1 MSFNKI
7 RQGRNNTNK
16 MKLLKILT
24 EQSERSFDTEQSST
38 DPETG
43 TVTWNVVYTPL
54 ISLDKAMQ
62 KMYEDFA
69 DTIKEYP
76 DDIRLEQMFY
86 DFANIKKNLRTHI
99 TRKYKK

>member
-1 MSFNKI
+1 
-7 RQGRNNTNK
+7 

-24 EQSERSFDTEQSST
+24 EQESRKFDTEQSST

-43 TVTWNVVYTPL
+43 AVTWNVVYTPL

-62 KMYEDFA
+62 EMYEDFA

-76 DDIRLEQMFY
+76 NDNRLQELFKE
-86 DFANIKKNLRTHI
+86 FANTKKALRTHI
-99 TRKYKK
+99 TRTYRK

>member
-1 MSFNKI
+1 
-7 RQGRNNTNK
+7 
-16 MKLLKILT
+16 MKLLKILV
-24 EQSERSFDTEQSST
+24 EQSERGFDTEQSST

-43 TVTWNVVYTPL
+43 AVTWNVVYTPL
-54 ISLDKAMQ
+54 TSLDRAMQ